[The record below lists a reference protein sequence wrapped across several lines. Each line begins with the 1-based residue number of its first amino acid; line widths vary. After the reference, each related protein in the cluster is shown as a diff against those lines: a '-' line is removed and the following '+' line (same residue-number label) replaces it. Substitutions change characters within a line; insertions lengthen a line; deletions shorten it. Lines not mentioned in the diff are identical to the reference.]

1 MSGNGDAPAEP
12 AERGRYAV
20 HEAPDG
26 GLVIARAAPL
36 CATCQACGCGDQAE
50 PIRIPGHLVKLARAA
65 ASGEGGMAG
74 KLRQM
79 TGVLRL

>member
-1 MSGNGDAPAEP
+1 MPADSNDP

-20 HEAPDG
+20 HESGDG
-26 GLVIARAAPL
+26 GMVIARAAPL
-36 CATCQACGCGDQAE
+36 CEKCQACGCGDQQT
-50 PIRIPGHLVKLARAA
+50 PITIPGHLVKLARAA

-79 TGVLRL
+79 TGLMRL